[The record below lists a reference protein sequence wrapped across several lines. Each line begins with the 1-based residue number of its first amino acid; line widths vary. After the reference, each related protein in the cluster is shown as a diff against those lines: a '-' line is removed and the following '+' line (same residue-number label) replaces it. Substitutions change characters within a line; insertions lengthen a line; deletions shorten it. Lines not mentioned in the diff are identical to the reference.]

1 MRTGMVGAVTAAR
14 AIPGARGGRG
24 LVLRPQ
30 LVLGIDPGWAHVG
43 LALVERN
50 IPRGPH
56 GTLYFVRRARTLN
69 FDKRHRPA
77 DRSRLIVETLTDLL
91 TSVFGTAEAVDL
103 IAIEDQRQS
112 QIGQAKAGRFTSA
125 TSRVNEVV
133 GTITTV
139 AQIRG
144 VPVLEFGPATW
155 KKQIG
160 AGGRADK
167 AAVSRVV
174 ATWLGDLGKTSQ
186 HARDAAG
193 IALAG
198 MMRGRTGAQ

>member
-1 MRTGMVGAVTAAR
+1 MGAGAERAR
-14 AIPGARGGRG
+14 SADGRG
-24 LVLRPQ
+24 LGVVVSALPPTRFDPRAS

-43 LALVERN
+43 FALVER
-50 IPRGPH
+50 RGN
-56 GTLYFVRRARTLN
+56 GFCVRRARTLS

-77 DRSRLIVETLTDLL
+77 DRSRLIVETLTDML
-91 TSVFGTAEAVDL
+91 TNVFGHAAAVDL

-125 TSRVNEVV
+125 NSRVNEVV
-133 GTITTV
+133 GMVTAV
-139 AQIRG
+139 AQIRN
-144 VPVLEFGPATW
+144 VPLVELGPATW

-167 AAVSRVV
+167 ATVSRVV
-174 ATWLGDLGKTSQ
+174 TTWLGDLGKTSQ

>member
-1 MRTGMVGAVTAAR
+1 MTAAR
-14 AIPGARGGRG
+14 AIPGARGGR
-24 LVLRPQ
+24 RPS

-43 LALVERN
+43 FALVER
-50 IPRGPH
+50 RGN
-56 GTLYFVRRARTLN
+56 GFCVRRARTLS
-69 FDKRHRPA
+69 FDVRHRPA
-77 DRSRLIVETLTDLL
+77 DRSRLIVETLTDWLVN
-91 TSVFGTAEAVDL
+91 VFAHADAVDL

-133 GTITTV
+133 GMVTAV

-144 VPVLEFGPATW
+144 VPVLELGPATW

-167 AAVSRVV
+167 AAVSRAVTV
-174 ATWLGDLGKTSQ
+174 LVGDLGKTSQ

-198 MMRGRTGAQ
+198 MMRGAKMGVGR

>member
-1 MRTGMVGAVTAAR
+1 MTARPPTRFDPR
-14 AIPGARGGRG
+14 AS
-24 LVLRPQ
+24 

-43 LALVERN
+43 FALVERGKFG
-50 IPRGPH
+50 PRGFSVP
-56 GTLYFVRRARTLN
+56 RARTLS
-69 FDKRHRPA
+69 FDARHRPA
-77 DRSRLIVETLTDLL
+77 DRSRAIVEALTDLM
-91 TSVFGTAEAVDL
+91 TDVYGDARAVDL

-125 TSRVNEVV
+125 NSRVNEVV
-133 GTITTV
+133 GMVTAV
-139 AQIRG
+139 AQIRN
-144 VPVLEFGPATW
+144 VPLVELGPATW

-167 AAVSRVV
+167 ATVSRVV
-174 ATWLGDLGKTSQ
+174 TTWLGDLGKTSQ

-198 MMRGRTGAQ
+198 MMRGRTGETT